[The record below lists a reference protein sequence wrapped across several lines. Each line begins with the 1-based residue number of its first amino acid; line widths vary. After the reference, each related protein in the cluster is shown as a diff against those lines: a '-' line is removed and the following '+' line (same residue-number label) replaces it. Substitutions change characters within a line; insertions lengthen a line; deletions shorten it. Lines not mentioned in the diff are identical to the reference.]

1 MIEELRIKGLGVIDE
16 AHLDLSPG
24 FTVITGET
32 GAGKTMVLTSLRLLL
47 GEKGDGALVRTGHP
61 QIEIDAIIQPTA
73 TVAKHLAELGFESEE
88 LILSRTVPANGRSR
102 AAAQGRPVP
111 LRTLEELVSPL
122 LTIHGQAD
130 QWRVR
135 RSQVQRALLD
145 TYAGEQHQ
153 QLLARYREQWA
164 AVTTLK
170 RTLDELHRDHDQ
182 QQIEI
187 NYLREVITTLT
198 QLAPQV
204 GEEEE
209 LPALIERYS
218 HVADLAQ
225 TVGDAVQ
232 TLQGEDNLV
241 GVLDL
246 LGQCAAELRSAA
258 GLDSALTSYSD
269 RLAQVEGEVAD
280 IAADL
285 WQYVDQLSEDPDE
298 LASLQ
303 QRRADLEA
311 LMKGR
316 ATTVAELLDWQVE
329 AEARLAELTGS
340 GADPEQVAQQ
350 LAAAQSQLREL
361 GDQLHRSRHQ
371 AGLRLA
377 KIVNRE
383 LHELAMPQ
391 AQFRVQVQAEE
402 PQAHG
407 SDDVQMELRARP
419 DAPFRPLGDGA
430 SGGELSRVMLALEVA
445 LGEQAEPGT
454 YIFDEVDQGIGGH
467 TATEVGRRLA
477 QLGQTQQVVAVTHLP
492 QVAACA
498 DRHYVLRRH
507 GQQTSVEE
515 AVGEDRV
522 EEIVRML
529 GGKADSDPVRRHAAE
544 LLADKPWQDRE
555 RKKEG

>member
-16 AHLDLSPG
+16 AHLELSPG

-73 TVAKHLAELGFESEE
+73 TVAQHLAELGFESEE

-246 LGQCAAELRSAA
+246 LGQSAAELRSAA
-258 GLDSALTSYSD
+258 ALDSALTSYSD

-303 QRRADLEA
+303 QRRADLEG

-350 LAAAQSQLREL
+350 LDAAQSQLREL

-419 DAPFRPLGDGA
+419 DSPFRPLGDGA